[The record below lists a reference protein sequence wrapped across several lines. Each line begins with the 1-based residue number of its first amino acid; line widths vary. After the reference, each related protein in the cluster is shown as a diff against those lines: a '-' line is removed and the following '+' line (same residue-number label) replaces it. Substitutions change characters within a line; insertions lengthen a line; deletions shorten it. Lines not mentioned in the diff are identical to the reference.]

1 MDDHRIVHKDDRVDI
16 DTCFVLDKIE
26 NSNFSE
32 REREIGKQ
40 KQSKW
45 NELMAIFRKQAEQAN
60 RSNNLF
66 YNRWNDYAE

>member
-1 MDDHRIVHKDDRVDI
+1 MDI

-32 REREIGKQ
+32 REREIGNKNNQ
-40 KQSKW
+40 NKK
-45 NELMAIFRKQAEQAN
+45 LMAIFRKQAEQAN

-66 YNRWNDYAE
+66 